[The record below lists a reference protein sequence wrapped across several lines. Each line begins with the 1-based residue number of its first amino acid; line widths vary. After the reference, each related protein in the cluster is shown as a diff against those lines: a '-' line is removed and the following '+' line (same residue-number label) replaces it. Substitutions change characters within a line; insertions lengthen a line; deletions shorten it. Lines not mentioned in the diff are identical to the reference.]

1 MGAHFF
7 FYSLLLFP
15 CQIFFFPLFVVHK
28 KKRVQSVPLAVGLI
42 TKGDLVVGGE
52 ARG

>member
-7 FYSLLLFP
+7 FYS
-15 CQIFFFPLFVVHK
+15 FFFLVRFFFLPLFVVHK